1 MNERM
6 NIKITD
12 FLRKEINNLIKE
24 GCGVGEFTVV
34 ELKRKIKYRNLPDK
48 EEITFVKKDYKIYE
62 RMIEDDLDLNEKT
75 KKELEERRKSKD
87 FILQYFQTF

>member
-34 ELKRKIKYRNLPDK
+34 ELKRKIKYRNFQIKKKSHLSRKIIKFMK
-48 EEITFVKKDYKIYE
+48 E
-62 RMIEDDLDLNEKT
+62 
-75 KKELEERRKSKD
+75 
-87 FILQYFQTF
+87 